1 MKFWNIGHRYKAEG
15 SNSPHAINIPRL
27 LKFAQKKLG
36 PEMMPPQ
43 NNNTDNW
50 DPMDVTSDGMA
61 ELAKSTG
68 FGLSDSKVGMKFR
81 IATPRFFNASTK
93 CYGRSLT
100 PDGNSGQYQ
109 MAVSTHQSRK
119 LR

>member
-1 MKFWNIGHRYKAEG
+1 
-15 SNSPHAINIPRL
+15 

-43 NNNTDNW
+43 SNNTDNW

-61 ELAKSTG
+61 ELAKSAG

-81 IATPRFFNASTK
+81 IAIPRFFNASTK
-93 CYGRSLT
+93 CYGWSLT